1 MFRLLRY
8 FSITS
13 AVVLLAVTILLGW
26 VYRQV
31 TVNQLVDH
39 GQNANVALAGAL
51 ANSIWPEFQS
61 YVTSP
66 WKGSADELREHPMT
80 ALLNEAVIA
89 QLRGLSIVKIKV
101 YNFDGLTVFSTDPS
115 QIGEDKSANRG
126 FLAARLGNV
135 ASELTHRDTFSAFEK
150 TIENRDV
157 LSSYIPIRDAAGRV
171 SGVFEIYDDVT
182 RLVQRIRQMERTV
195 IATSVI
201 VFALLYVILFQIVSR
216 ADRILQ
222 GQHAEI
228 ADGRNK
234 FAEMNFAL
242 EAEVERTRKAEETLR
257 RFNDELELL
266 VQDRTTE
273 LQNKNTELENE
284 IERRR
289 NAEVA
294 SMEAKD
300 RAEYANR
307 AKSEFL
313 ANISH
318 ELRTPLNAIIGYTEL
333 LHDEFKS
340 GAHGALA
347 DDLKKI
353 RNAGNHLMGLISNV
367 LDFSKIESGKMDV
380 DIRQFELDELLAELR
395 DTIQPL
401 AAKNGNHFELTDSA
415 VTKVIV
421 SDRQKLFQALLNL
434 LGNAAKYTKDGSIR
448 LEVSEDADGWFD
460 FSVSDTG
467 IGMDAKDLKRVF
479 EPFAQADKKVARNY
493 GGTGL
498 GLAIAKSFA
507 ELLGGRLD
515 AKSDVGRGSRF
526 TIRLPSNQAS
536 ELRAAG

>member
-51 ANSIWPEFQS
+51 ANSIWPDFQS
-61 YVTSP
+61 HVTSP

-80 ALLNEAVIA
+80 ALLNEAVTA

-266 VQDRTTE
+266 VQDRTNE

-498 GLAIAKSFA
+498 GLAITKSFA

>member
-13 AVVLLAVTILLGW
+13 AVVLLAVTVLLAW

-51 ANSIWPEFQS
+51 ANSIWPEFQTH
-61 YVTSP
+61 VTSP
-66 WKGSADELREHPMT
+66 WKISADELRQHPMT
-80 ALLNEAVIA
+80 VLLHEAVTE
-89 QLRGLSIVKIKV
+89 QLRGLSIVKVKV
-101 YNFDGLTVFSTDPS
+101 YNFEGLTVFSTDPS
-115 QIGEDKSANRG
+115 QIGEDKSTNRG
-126 FLAARLGNV
+126 FLAARLGDV

-182 RLVQRIRQMERTV
+182 RLVHKIRQMERTV
-195 IATSVI
+195 IVTSVI
-201 VFALLYVILFQIVSR
+201 VFALLYLILLQIVSR

-222 GQHAEI
+222 RQHSEI
-228 ADGRNK
+228 ADGRNR
-234 FAEMNFAL
+234 FAELNFEL
-242 EAEVERTRKAEETLR
+242 EREVERTKKAEEKLR

-266 VQDRTTE
+266 VEDRTTE
-273 LQNKNTELENE
+273 LQNKNVELEGE

-289 NAEVA
+289 RAEVA
-294 SMEAKD
+294 LTSAKE
-300 RAEYANR
+300 RAESASR

-313 ANISH
+313 ANMSH

-333 LHDEFKS
+333 LSEEVES
-340 GAHGALA
+340 GSPKALA

-353 RNAGNHLMGLISNV
+353 RNAGKHLMGLISNV
-367 LDFSKIESGKMDV
+367 LDLSKIESGKMDV
-380 DIRQFELDELLAELR
+380 DIREFELDELLAELR

-401 AAKNGNHFELTDSA
+401 VAENRNRFELTKS
-415 VTKVIV
+415 TGSKVIL
-421 SDRQKLFQALLNL
+421 SDKQKLFQALLNL
-434 LGNAAKYTKDGSIR
+434 LGNAAKFTEDGSIR
-448 LEVSEDADGWFD
+448 LDVSEDPVGCFV

-467 IGMDAKDLKRVF
+467 IGMDAADLERVF
-479 EPFAQADKKVARNY
+479 EPFAQADKKAA
-493 GGTGL
+493 GIHAGTGL
-498 GLAIAKSFA
+498 GLAITKSIA

-515 AKSDVGRGSRF
+515 AKSDVGGGSCF
-526 TIRLPSNQAS
+526 SIQLPLDQRS